1 VTTGFFHPAVFYS
14 VPDPAESGVGVS
26 KVKFRVPGSEQGASE
41 VLVEKDDALVANYT
55 SFLWMQKLHNLIL
68 SVYREI
74 VALACASI
82 EPVINALMQPRRPQ
96 GPLQLGYQHAA
107 LSRPGGESDPKAQQ
121 EEAAGIRTFA
131 RSTRETLRGLG
142 FMKTKPSYVLWI
154 ITLSHCLIKL
164 TEHLGVRTQRGGA
177 CGARQRLRDRQ
188 VRARVQAHRRVA
200 V

>member
-96 GPLQLGYQHAA
+96 GPLQPGYQHAA
-107 LSRPGGESDPKAQQ
+107 LSRPGGSESDPKAQQ

-142 FMKTKPSYVLWI
+142 FMKTKPSYVQWI
-154 ITLSHCLIKL
+154 AISSSARSQCLIKL

-188 VRARVQAHRRVA
+188 VRA
-200 V
+200 